1 METLII
7 KVDNKKN
14 LAYLKELLLKFNFVV
29 EIDADSH
36 SEQNQFTGH
45 QNVEGILSSFSDV
58 NKLKEEETILDKV
71 VKEKHGVH

>member
-29 EIDADSH
+29 EIDADPH
-36 SEQNQFTGH
+36 SEQNQLTGY
-45 QNVEGILSSFSDV
+45 QNVAGRLSSFSDV
-58 NKLKEEETILDKV
+58 NKLKEEETIWEKV

>member
-36 SEQNQFTGH
+36 SEQNQLTGY
-45 QNVEGILSSFSDV
+45 QNVAGRLSSFSDV
-58 NKLKEEETILDKV
+58 KKLKEEETIWEKV

>member
-29 EIDADSH
+29 EIDVDTH
-36 SEQNQFTGH
+36 SEQNQLTGY
-45 QNVEGILSSFSDV
+45 QNVAGRLSSFSDV
-58 NKLKEEETILDKV
+58 KKLKEEETIWEKV

>member
-36 SEQNQFTGH
+36 SEKNQLTGY
-45 QNVEGILSSFSDV
+45 QNVAGRLSSFSDV
-58 NKLKEEETILDKV
+58 KKLKEEETIWEKV

>member
-29 EIDADSH
+29 EID
-36 SEQNQFTGH
+36 SERYSDQNQFSGH
-45 QNVEGILSSFSDV
+45 QYVAGRLSSFSDV
-58 NKLKEEETILDKV
+58 NKLKEEETIWEKA
-71 VKEKHGVH
+71 VKEKHGIH

>member
-29 EIDADSH
+29 EIDSEGY
-36 SEQNQFTGH
+36 SEQNQFSEQQYVAGR
-45 QNVEGILSSFSDV
+45 LSSFSDV
-58 NKLKEEETILDKV
+58 KKLKEEETIWEKV